1 MVSKTKYILAVAGVI
16 AAVTG
21 IMIGIP
27 AFLQGQPTAGVLAT
41 MLMVGG
47 IIILAISFA
56 D

>member
-1 MVSKTKYILAVAGVI
+1 MVPKTKYILLVAGII
-16 AAVTG
+16 AALTG

-27 AFLQGQPTAGVLAT
+27 AFLQGQPTTGILAT